1 MRSRHN
7 AERIF
12 SSFDDNYY
20 NSLNIFRQLTAKG
33 RNNII
38 TVGDCGKST
47 VNFSQFLSC
56 LGLTVQETTTLT
68 ATFTDTFTVSAGFTT
83 LTVGGCTPL
92 GFPYVSCA
100 ANDIS
105 ATIAADS
112 STNSTPTPIDPTP
125 VPPSVSPVKKVWS
138 Q

>member
-1 MRSRHN
+1 MGPFYN

-20 NSLNIFRQLTAKG
+20 NTLNIFRQLSAKG

-68 ATFTDTFTVSAGFTT
+68 ATFTETMTLSSGYTT
-83 LTVGGCTPL
+83 MIVGGCTPA
-92 GFPYVSCA
+92 GFPYAYCPSIELLTNYVNST
-100 ANDIS
+100 S
-105 ATIAADS
+105 ETIELTSS
-112 STNSTPTPIDPTP
+112 STPAIHKLNR
-125 VPPSVSPVKKVWS
+125 
-138 Q
+138 